1 MFTILQTKPN
11 VWCRVQSFENWFSLS
26 CYLFCLFLW
35 SVVVWCVVWCVLTE
49 HWWWWCVVV
58 SMYLYVCIGSLLA
71 PNQYNTQCSRVAWTN
86 NNIELL
92 ARKVENAI
100 QWSPSLK
107 CINCSIVVSDCYSPL
122 KLWKGDCT

>member
-1 MFTILQTKPN
+1 MI
-11 VWCRVQSFENWFSLS
+11 FEKCPKS
-26 CYLFCLFLW
+26 C
-35 SVVVWCVVWCVLTE
+35 TPI
-49 HWWWWCVVV
+49 VV

-100 QWSPSLK
+100 Q
-107 CINCSIVVSDCYSPL
+107 
-122 KLWKGDCT
+122 